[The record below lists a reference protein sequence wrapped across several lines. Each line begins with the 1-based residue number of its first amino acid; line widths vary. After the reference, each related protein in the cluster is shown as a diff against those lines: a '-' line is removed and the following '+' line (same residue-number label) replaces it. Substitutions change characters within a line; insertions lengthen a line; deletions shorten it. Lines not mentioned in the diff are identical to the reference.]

1 MPARGVAYYC
11 GTQGEVLRF
20 WKLGISSTPCG
31 GFHKRGRGPPT
42 LWWILMVFV
51 HCISSL
57 TFFAH
62 VRDFFF
68 GLFVNILQKKVI
80 MYWCDLVCIYAGG
93 DVPVT
98 PLHSNLVSGKTG
110 AADRRHSHGIASPH
124 RSTLKVKNC
133 DKKQQTN
140 IMSPPLGFL
149 WSTTIFWL

>member
-1 MPARGVAYYC
+1 MASGNVYICILVSATRIKPFCGFGVPC
-11 GTQGEVLRF
+11 FFRF
-20 WKLGISSTPCG
+20 ASLTC
-31 GFHKRGRGPPT
+31 
-42 LWWILMVFV
+42 LLAILLLDIV

-57 TFFAH
+57 IFFAH
-62 VRDFFF
+62 FRDFCV
-68 GLFVNILQKKVI
+68 GRFVSILQKKVI

-140 IMSPPLGFL
+140 IMSPPMGFL
-149 WSTTIFWL
+149 